1 MRTYAARLTAV
12 GVLVLASGVLVASAG
27 AGPITISDGNSWARV
42 WPYAGEDAQG
52 MDIWVVNQPDG
63 SDLNVLEQQWFWYRV
78 DRTTTGGGEKPLEA
92 LDPEPFVFPSDT
104 NDNSQDDN
112 LYIRYENL
120 DEGLTVEVNYRL
132 TGGTAGSGR
141 ADMEE
146 SIRIINMANT
156 AQTVHFFQY
165 SDFILSFNEDTVVI
179 PWPNTARQ
187 WFDEIRM
194 SETVVTPVP
203 DGHQVGDP
211 EALLAELNDGAPT
224 TLDGPSGPLMGNV
237 AWAFQWDMAME
248 PGGSFLISKDKSITP
263 VPEPATLALLGLG
276 AAALVARRCRSR

>member
-1 MRTYAARLTAV
+1 MRTYATRLTAV
-12 GVLVLASGVLVASAG
+12 GVLVLVSGVLVGSAG

-63 SDLNVLEQQWFWYRV
+63 TDLNVLQQQWFWYRV
-78 DRTTTGGGEKPLEA
+78 DRATTGGGEKPLEA
-92 LDPEPFVFPSDT
+92 LDTEPFVFPSDT
-104 NDNSQDDN
+104 DGNGQDDN
-112 LYIRYENL
+112 LYLRYESL

-132 TGGTAGSGR
+132 MGGTAGSGR
-141 ADMEE
+141 ADITE
-146 SIRIINMANT
+146 SIRIINMADT

-187 WFDEIRM
+187 WFDAVRM

-203 DGHQVGDP
+203 AGSEV
-211 EALLAELNDGAPT
+211 ALVLDLLDELNDDAPT
-224 TLDGPSGPLMGNV
+224 TLTGFGGPLTGN
-237 AWAFQWDMAME
+237 ASWAFQWDMALE

-263 VPEPATLALLGLG
+263 TPDPATLALLGLG
-276 AAALVARRCRSR
+276 ALGLIARRRRK